1 MSKEKFEIEF
11 TINISPTILFNRLSS
26 PSGLAEWFADDVN
39 LNGKVYTFIW
49 DGSSQ
54 EAEQVLRKENKMVR
68 YHWLDDDDPDTY
80 FEFRINVDELTS
92 DTALMVID
100 FAEPDEKE
108 DAIELWTQQ
117 VESLK
122 HILGA

>member
-11 TINISPTILFNRLSS
+11 SINISPAILYNRLSS

-39 LNGKVYTFIW
+39 LNGKVFTFIW

-54 EAEQVLRKENKMVR
+54 SAEQILRKDNKMVR
-68 YHWLDDDDPDTY
+68 YHWVDDDDDTY
-80 FEFRINVDELTS
+80 FEFQINVDELTS

-100 FAEPDEKE
+100 FADPDEK
-108 DAIELWTQQ
+108 DDSIELWTQQ
-117 VESLK
+117 IESLK

>member
-11 TINISPTILFNRLSS
+11 IINISPTILFNRLSS

-39 LNGKVYTFIW
+39 LNGKVFTFIW

-54 EAEQVLRKENKMVR
+54 SAVQVLRKENKMVR
-68 YHWLDDDDPDTY
+68 YHWLDDDDEDAY

-100 FAEPDEKE
+100 FADADEKE
-108 DAIELWTQQ
+108 DSIELWTQQ
-117 VESLK
+117 VESLM

>member
-1 MSKEKFEIEF
+1 MAKEKYEIEF

-39 LNGKVYTFIW
+39 LNGKVFTFIW
-49 DGSSQ
+49 DDSSQ
-54 EAEQVLRKENKMVR
+54 SAEQLLRKENKVVR
-68 YHWLDDDDPDTY
+68 YHWLDDDDADTY

-92 DTALMVID
+92 DTALMIID
-100 FAEPDEKE
+100 FAEADEKE
-108 DAIELWTQQ
+108 DAIELWIQQ
-117 VESLK
+117 IESLK